1 MACVR
6 VQACPAAS
14 RAGIWLG
21 KTRLTSGGDED
32 KKEQEQA
39 QEEEERMKEEGGEEG
54 GGVAPLLKSRDPH
67 LAGGE
72 EHSYRVGPHS

>member
-1 MACVR
+1 MCS

-39 QEEEERMKEEGGEEG
+39 QEEEERMKEEGEKKEE
-54 GGVAPLLKSRDPH
+54 LH
-67 LAGGE
+67 LC
-72 EHSYRVGPHS
+72 